1 MLKVKRFFLEINTS
15 NFNGIDIILP
25 KDYSIKL
32 ETKKDFKL
40 NKFFYKQIGSDHYW
54 RDRLVWNDEEWIS
67 YVTNLNFET
76 WVMKKGKDLVGFY
89 EQEFHPSL
97 NEVELINMGILK
109 EYRGEKLGS
118 TILKHSIKNAFKFKP
133 NRVWVHTCSL
143 DHEFALQNY
152 KAKGFKIF
160 KEEEINFTI

>member
-1 MLKVKRFFLEINTS
+1 
-15 NFNGIDIILP
+15 
-25 KDYSIKL
+25 
-32 ETKKDFKL
+32 
-40 NKFFYKQIGSDHYW
+40 
-54 RDRLVWNDEEWIS
+54 
-67 YVTNLNFET
+67 
-76 WVMKKGKDLVGFY
+76 MKKGKDLVGFY